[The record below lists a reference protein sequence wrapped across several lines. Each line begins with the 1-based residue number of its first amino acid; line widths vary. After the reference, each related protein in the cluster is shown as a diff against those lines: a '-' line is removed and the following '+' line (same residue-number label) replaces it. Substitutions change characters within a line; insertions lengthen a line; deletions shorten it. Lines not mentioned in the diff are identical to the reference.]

1 MKIRRSRELEEHRG
15 EKVPWAGGGQRCY
28 ATWRKN
34 SSMRALVQRLWTDHC
49 LVGWLM
55 SAAWSSRDRALD
67 LSILVEADGKRKESD
82 LLGKGNLNHPNFSS
96 HAFTQ
101 ILSGNFKH
109 TLSPANIRTH
119 TCTCIY
125 RKQPKLLESEIL
137 VWIPTISITY

>member
-1 MKIRRSRELEEHRG
+1 MKIGRSRELEEQRG
-15 EKVPWAGGGQRCY
+15 EKVPWAGDGQRCH

-82 LLGKGNLNHPNFSS
+82 LLGKGNLNYPNFPS
-96 HAFTQ
+96 HALAQ
-101 ILSGNFKH
+101 IFSGNFKH
-109 TLSPANIRTH
+109 TLSTPNRRTH
-119 TCTCIY
+119 TCTYIY

-137 VWIPTISITY
+137 VRIPTISITH